1 MQSVQE
7 EVEGDVLILIIISSP
22 GELIESVRVHH
33 ASYSRLRST
42 RSKTSWLND
51 DDHNNSKIN
60 KQTPKKNNF

>member
-22 GELIESVRVHH
+22 EELIESVRVHH

-42 RSKTSWLND
+42 RSKTSWLSD
-51 DDHNNSKIN
+51 DD
-60 KQTPKKNNF
+60 QQ